1 MKPQLN
7 RLYSLAT
14 LAVSLAGI
22 LLLSGCSGST
32 GSAPIAERAQPP
44 TQELRLHLVTSG
56 ETLYSIAFR
65 YEKDF
70 RELARINGMGSNYS
84 INRGQRIYLT
94 QDAAQ
99 RAGISIGS
107 GASSAVRTATVISSS
122 APVVVNT
129 PSTSTP
135 RTTAPAVVSTPA
147 APRTPAASPP
157 LSPALTPVTPDKWV
171 WPAPGSI
178 ARSFGSGDPV
188 SKGIQ
193 ISAPVGTDVVAAIDG
208 VVVYSGAGLRGYGN
222 LLIVKHDDA
231 HLSAY
236 AYNRELLAQ
245 EGDQVRAGQ
254 KIATVGTDAEGNN
267 RLYFE
272 IRLDGT
278 PVDPIR
284 YLPRR

>member
-1 MKPQLN
+1 MQSVIK
-7 RLYSLAT
+7 LAAPSV
-14 LAVSLAGI
+14 LAAGI
-22 LLLSGCSGST
+22 LVLSACSGPT
-32 GSAPIAERAQPP
+32 GSAPISERDQPP

-70 RELARINGMGSNYS
+70 RELARINGLDSSYTIS
-84 INRGQRIYLT
+84 RGQRIYLT

-99 RAGISIGS
+99 RAGVSF
-107 GASSAVRTATVISSS
+107 SSSTGTRAGTVISSTATVVTSTRSSGTTRTSVPATVS
-122 APVVVNT
+122 APTASRAPST
-129 PSTSTP
+129 PS
-135 RTTAPAVVSTPA
+135 PA
-147 APRTPAASPP
+147 

-171 WPAPGSI
+171 WPTPGSVV
-178 ARSFGSGDPV
+178 RSFGSGDPV

-193 ISAPVGTDVVAAIDG
+193 ISAPEGTDVLAAIDG

>member
-1 MKPQLN
+1 MQPQLN
-7 RLYSLAT
+7 RLCSLAT
-14 LAVSLAGI
+14 LAVMLAGI
-22 LLLSGCSGST
+22 LVLSGCSGST
-32 GSAPIAERAQPP
+32 GSAPISERDQPP

-70 RELARINGMGSNYS
+70 RELARINNLGSNYS
-84 INRGQRIYLT
+84 ISRGQRIYLT

-99 RAGISIGS
+99 RAGV
-107 GASSAVRTATVISSS
+107 SSSSSTQAGTVISSPS
-122 APVVVNT
+122 PVVVNIPT
-129 PSTSTP
+129 TGTT
-135 RTTAPAVVSTPA
+135 RTTAPATVSTPSVSRAPA
-147 APRTPAASPP
+147 APSPA

-193 ISAPVGTDVVAAIDG
+193 ISAPAGTDVVAAIDG

-222 LLIVKHDDA
+222 LLIVKHDDS

-236 AYNRELLAQ
+236 AYNRELLAE

-254 KIATVGTDAEGNN
+254 KIASVGTDAEGNN

>member
-1 MKPQLN
+1 MKIQPQLN
-7 RLYSLAT
+7 RLCSLAT
-14 LAVSLAGI
+14 LAATLSGI
-22 LLLSGCSGST
+22 LVLSACSGST
-32 GSAPIAERAQPP
+32 GSAPIAEREQPP
-44 TQELRLHLVTSG
+44 TQERRLHLVTSG

-70 RELARINGMGSNYS
+70 RELARINGLDSSYTIS
-84 INRGQRIYLT
+84 RGQRIYLT

-99 RAGISIGS
+99 RAGVSF
-107 GASSAVRTATVISSS
+107 SSSTGTRAGTVISSTATVVTSTRSSGTTRTS
-122 APVVVNT
+122 APAT
-129 PSTSTP
+129 
-135 RTTAPAVVSTPA
+135 VSS
-147 APRTPAASPP
+147 PRTPATPP
-157 LSPALTPVTPDKWV
+157 VLSPALTPVTPDKWV
-171 WPAPGSI
+171 WPTPGSVV
-178 ARSFGSGDPV
+178 RSFGSGDPV

-193 ISAPVGTDVVAAIDG
+193 ISAPEGTDVLAAIDG

>member
-1 MKPQLN
+1 MQRQFKIRFIGLG
-7 RLYSLAT
+7 LA
-14 LAVSLAGI
+14 AMAGL
-22 LLLSGCSGST
+22 LLLSGCSGSAGT
-32 GSAPIAERAQPP
+32 APIVERDQPP

-70 RELARINGMGSNYS
+70 RELARINGLDSSYT
-84 INRGQRIYLT
+84 IHYGQRIYLT
-94 QDAAQ
+94 QEAAQ
-99 RAGISIGS
+99 RAGV
-107 GASSAVRTATVISSS
+107 ASNSRTATSTGAVISSS
-122 APVVVNT
+122 ATVAA
-129 PSTSTP
+129 SRSDTSSSRIT
-135 RTTAPAVVSTPA
+135 RTSAPATVSTPGSIP
-147 APRTPAASPP
+147 AP
-157 LSPALTPVTPDKWV
+157 SPALTPVTPNKWV
-171 WPAPGSI
+171 WPTAGPI
-178 ARSFGSGDPV
+178 VRSFGSGDPV

-193 ISAPVGTDVVAAIDG
+193 ISASEGTDVVAAIDG

-222 LLIVKHDDA
+222 LLIVKHDES

-254 KIATVGTDAEGNN
+254 KIATVGTDAEGKN

>member
-1 MKPQLN
+1 MKLSPLK
-7 RLYSLAT
+7 LVCAASI
-14 LAVSLAGI
+14 LAVVLLVAG
-22 LLLSGCSGST
+22 CAGSA
-32 GSAPIAERAQPP
+32 GSAPIVEREQPP
-44 TQELRLHLVTSG
+44 SQDLWLHYVTTG

-70 RELARINGMGSNYS
+70 RDLAAFNGLDSSYT
-84 INRGQRIYLT
+84 IHLGQRLYLT
-94 QDAAQ
+94 QDAAL
-99 RAGISIGS
+99 RAGISQSS
-107 GASSAVRTATVISSS
+107 GTTISRSATPAGTVISS
-122 APVVVNT
+122 
-129 PSTSTP
+129 
-135 RTTAPAVVSTPA
+135 TATVVSRPSVTTTRSNTPA
-147 APRTPAASPP
+147 AAPAP
-157 LSPALTPVTPDKWV
+157 PALAPVAADKWV
-171 WPAPGSI
+171 WPTTGSI
-178 ARSFGSGDPV
+178 VRSFGSGDPV

-193 ISAPVGTDVVAAIDG
+193 ISASEGTDVVSAIDG

-222 LLIVKHDDA
+222 LLIVKHDDS